1 MPLVIVICTSSMQ
14 GRMGLHYAAAIAEHD
29 DRGMYDWLTDEYSA
43 DEGKLDKVNL
53 VKCIR
58 SICTFR
64 LMDTTTFPANEVLK
78 KMAAF
83 PIVLSVSYK

>member
-1 MPLVIVICTSSMQ
+1 MQ

-53 VKCIR
+53 VKCM
-58 SICTFR
+58 
-64 LMDTTTFPANEVLK
+64 LDLYFPSHGYDH
-78 KMAAF
+78 
-83 PIVLSVSYK
+83 ISR

>member
-1 MPLVIVICTSSMQ
+1 MQ

-53 VKCIR
+53 VKCILPN
-58 SICTFR
+58 CTFR
-64 LMDTTTFPANEVLK
+64 LMDMTTFPANEVLK
-78 KMAAF
+78 KKAAF